1 MSEIINQVN
10 LRKMEIT
17 DIIKVA
23 EIEKASFPTP
33 WSSYAFT
40 CELLDNQFAHYIV
53 MTLKDEPEKIIGY
66 GGMWVIIDE
75 AHVTNIAISPEY
87 RGRRLGEIL
96 LLKMMEVA
104 IDKGALRMTLEVRVS
119 NIRARKLYERLG
131 FKSAGLRKGYYVDNH
146 EDAIIMWKDLM
157 ESISG

>member
-104 IDKGALRMTLEVRVS
+104 IDKGRFADD
-119 NIRARKLYERLG
+119 LG
-131 FKSAGLRKGYYVDNH
+131 G
-146 EDAIIMWKDLM
+146 
-157 ESISG
+157 